1 MNPPSLAPQPFLQPK
16 KKNGCLIAVLVVV
29 ALGIGGCFLL
39 SVKGVSDK
47 AKEEEAKA
55 QAELESLISATPSSL
70 RPDGKIK
77 AQFQLFSDYT
87 DVQRENAVAEF
98 TGKIVE
104 WQLTV
109 YEVDRRDERYRIQTS
124 RGNNVGTFID
134 LYPRSDEERSF
145 IEALKTGD
153 PITVRGILKGVTL
166 FRSIEIEPAIL
177 VR

>member
-1 MNPPSLAPQPFLQPK
+1 MNPPNLAPQPVLQPK

-29 ALGIGGCFLL
+29 ALGTLTIGGCFLL
-39 SVKGVSDK
+39 VVKGVSDK
-47 AKEEEAKA
+47 EAKA

-77 AQFQLFSDYT
+77 EQFQLFSDYT

-109 YEVDRRDERYRIQTS
+109 YEVDRRDDRYRIQTS
-124 RGNNVGTFID
+124 SGDNIGTFID
-134 LYPRSDEERSF
+134 LYARSDEERSF

-153 PITVRGILKGVTL
+153 PITVRGILKGTTL